1 MPIGAPVTKPS
12 LRPATTVLA
21 LAAGWLVVAV
31 CLGAAGLHRP
41 VPPWLLW
48 PATVGTAVTI
58 VLGCRIA
65 AATGHGPVR
74 LFWRRLALATTMLAA
89 GTISQCLH
97 LLLNDM
103 TRRQH
108 PVAAACY
115 LAAVVL
121 AVLALVR
128 LPAQRRDWR
137 ATYAT
142 ALDSAIV
149 AVAAALVISHFLWNS
164 AVPAARHSLTGLMLL
179 IVVGTACAAVVA
191 VVKVGIT
198 GAGPIRRG
206 ALWALAPIGLLAPIT
221 WLIAPLLRPLPHLS
235 PTVVVLPAVGL
246 LFGVATWLQTR
257 ANLTPQDRPAPAEPL
272 TGVADRGR
280 AWRRISLVPYCAVAV
295 TVTMLIIVTLRT
307 GYLNPGLAGGSVV
320 LTVLVVT
327 RQLAALLDNAVLLDR
342 LDDQAHRDDLTG
354 LPNRRLFTATLARR
368 TGPTTVAACDL
379 DGFAALNDQLGDDT
393 GDALLRAAAE
403 RVITVGGSDAVVA
416 RLLGDE
422 FGVVV
427 PGSHPGLAAALVDAF
442 RTPLR
447 VDARDLLVTVTAGVA
462 TGAGAEVPDLLRRA
476 ELALQAAKYTGTDRS
491 REHTSALDATAQHH
505 AELAAA
511 LRRGLELGEFRLLYQ
526 PIVELPAG
534 TVTGVEALIRWQ
546 PSGRPVVSPAEF
558 IPVAEHSG
566 LILDLGAWILD
577 TACADAAAWQH
588 RHGPAAP
595 RVNINVSAHQLLDP
609 DLPGL
614 VADALHR
621 HGLTPDRIT
630 IEITETAVFAG
641 GAALETVRELR
652 ELGVGLALDDFGTGH
667 SSLTLLRTCPVTTLK
682 VDKSFIDDLNGTA
695 EQEAIASSLSTI
707 ASTMGLRAVAE
718 GVETRDQADRLH
730 ALGYRYAQGFYF
742 ARPVPAAEIGALLT
756 EPALTP

>member
-1 MPIGAPVTKPS
+1 MTRPS
-12 LRPATTVLA
+12 IRSATAVLA
-21 LAAGWLVVAV
+21 LAAGWLVLAAG
-31 CLGAAGLHRP
+31 LGVAGLHRP
-41 VPPWLLW
+41 LPPWLLW
-48 PATVGTAVTI
+48 PAAVGAAGTI

-74 LFWRRLALATTMLAA
+74 VFWTRLAVANTVLTAGAA
-89 GTISQCLH
+89 GRFLQVVI
-97 LLLNDM
+97 NG
-103 TRRQH
+103 
-108 PVAAACY
+108 PAAALSLVTTICY
-115 LAAVVL
+115 LTAVTLTVVAML
-121 AVLALVR
+121 R
-128 LPAQRRDWR
+128 LPGKRRAWR
-137 ATYAT
+137 ATLAT
-142 ALDSAIV
+142 VLDTAIV
-149 AVAAALVISHFLWNS
+149 SVAAALVVSHILWNDS
-164 AVPAARHSLTGLMLL
+164 VPGAGHGKTAAMLL
-179 IVVGTACAAVVA
+179 VVLGIACAALIA
-191 VVKVGIT
+191 VIKVGVT
-198 GAGPIRRG
+198 GAGPVPAG
-206 ALWALAPIGLLAPIT
+206 ALWALAPVGLMAPVSWMISPILHQ
-221 WLIAPLLRPLPHLS
+221 WPHLGG
-235 PTVVVLPAVGL
+235 TVVVMPVMGL
-246 LFGVATWLQTR
+246 LLGLAAWLQTR
-257 ANLTPQDRPAPAEPL
+257 ANLTPPDLTPRAEPL
-272 TGVADRGR
+272 TGAVDRGR

-295 TVTMLIIVTLRT
+295 TATMMITVTVRSGFLT
-307 GYLNPGLAGGSVV
+307 PGLAGGSVL

-327 RQLAALLDNAVLLDR
+327 RQLAALLDNAELLDR
-342 LDDQAHRDDLTG
+342 LDDQAHHDDLTG
-354 LPNRRLFTATLARR
+354 LPNRRLFTGALARR
-368 TGPTTVAACDL
+368 TGPTTVAVCDL
-379 DGFAALNDQLGDDT
+379 DGFAALNDRLGDDA

-403 RVITVGGSDAVVA
+403 RVAAVAGADAVVA

-422 FGVVV
+422 FGVLV
-427 PGSHPGLAAALVDAF
+427 PGVDTGLAETLVGAF
-442 RTPLR
+442 RIPLR

-462 TGAGAEVPDLLRRA
+462 AGSGEAVTDLLRRA
-476 ELALQAAKYTGTDRS
+476 EVALQAAKYTGGDRG

-534 TVTGVEALIRWQ
+534 TVSGVEALVRWH
-546 PSGRPVVSPAEF
+546 PTGGPVISPAEF

-566 LILDLGAWILD
+566 LILDLGAWIMD
-577 TACADAAAWQH
+577 AACADAALWQ
-588 RHGPAAP
+588 RDHGSAGP
-595 RVNINVSAHQLLDP
+595 RVNINVSARQLLDP
-609 DLPGL
+609 DLPGM

-718 GVETRDQADRLH
+718 GVETRDQAERLH

-742 ARPVPAAEIGALLT
+742 ARPVPASEIAALLDD
-756 EPALTP
+756 PVLAS